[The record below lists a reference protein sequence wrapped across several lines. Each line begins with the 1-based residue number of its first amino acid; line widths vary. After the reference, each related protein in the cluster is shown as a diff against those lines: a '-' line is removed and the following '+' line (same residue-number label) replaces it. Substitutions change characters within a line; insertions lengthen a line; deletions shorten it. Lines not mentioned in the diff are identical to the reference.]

1 MHIQCIILLKPGYG
15 TDMMAYGTSGHC
27 MVKKIK
33 VINKLENCEVKTKCK
48 LMFICHML
56 SGIN

>member
-1 MHIQCIILLKPGYG
+1 MNHPTKTRLYG
-15 TDMMAYGTSGHC
+15 TDAMAYDTSGHC
-27 MVKKIK
+27 MVKKSK
-33 VINKLENCEVKTKCK
+33 VIIEQENCEVKIKCK